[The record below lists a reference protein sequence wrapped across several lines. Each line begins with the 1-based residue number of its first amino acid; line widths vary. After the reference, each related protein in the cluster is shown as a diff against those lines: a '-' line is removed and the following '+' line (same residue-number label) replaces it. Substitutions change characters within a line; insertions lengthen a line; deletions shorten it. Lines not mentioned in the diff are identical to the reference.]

1 MFAILSAEVCKFSKV
16 KAKTLEEAGLREHSP
31 PPPTSKG
38 PYSSWLC
45 HGHPISSLLQPL
57 LSRQLSSCFLP
68 GPKQLTGPRNST
80 TASAPP
86 QTQQPMLSAR
96 EDLMNATTPDLTTHN

>member
-1 MFAILSAEVCKFSKV
+1 MFAILSAEVCQFSKV

-31 PPPTSKG
+31 PPPHIVSGKG
-38 PYSSWLC
+38 PSSSWLC

-68 GPKQLTGPRNST
+68 GPKQLTGQGI
-80 TASAPP
+80 A
-86 QTQQPMLSAR
+86 QLQVLLHKLS
-96 EDLMNATTPDLTTHN
+96 NPC